1 MVSIK
6 KLLFNNVKK
15 LIPRISATEMIALQS
30 GTTSIDRQLFEGKIK
45 KTSFNNKPQDVF
57 DKKLI
62 TELVEKFPEQQIYP
76 HGNYHKLFE
85 FLGINKFFS
94 FLIPEKYGGK
104 VMYVEEMSNIL
115 TYITSAN
122 PTLGVIT
129 MVPNSLGPSELLLHY
144 GTEEQKK
151 EHLPKIIKGQIRWC
165 QGYSEPGSG
174 SDLASLATKAEDI
187 GEKFLV
193 NGQKVWTSYAD
204 KADWIFA
211 LVRTGPKEPKH
222 DGISFLLID
231 METKGVSTKPITLI
245 SGKSPFCETFFDD
258 VEVPKNNL
266 IGELNTGWTIA
277 KKLLQH
283 ERAFI
288 SNFGLAAGMGST
300 KDVVSIAKKHLGD
313 ENGKIQNEFYRSE
326 ISSHKIKEHAFGLT
340 LKRAGDEG
348 GKASAT
354 ASMFK
359 LYGTEHNKKRHELM
373 IAASGI
379 NGVAWEG
386 DEFEDSDKNLTKAW
400 LRTKGNSLEG
410 GTSEVQLNVISKR
423 VLGLPS

>member
-1 MVSIK
+1 MSELDNFRQEVKDWLKENCPSSMQNGADPKTPVDEVWGGRKAVYKNPDSKIWLERMGSKGWTMPTVSK
-6 KLLFNNVKK
+6 
-15 LIPRISATEMIALQS
+15 E
-30 GTTSIDRQLFEGKIK
+30 
-45 KTSFNNKPQDVF
+45 
-57 DKKLI
+57 
-62 TELVEKFPEQQIYP
+62 
-76 HGNYHKLFE
+76 
-85 FLGINKFFS
+85 
-94 FLIPEKYGGK
+94 YGGGGLSK
-104 VMYVEEMSNIL
+104 DEVKILNEEMFMIG
-115 TYITSAN
+115 AKA
-122 PTLGVIT
+122 P
-129 MVPNSLGPSELLLHY
+129 LLSFGIWMLAPVLLEY

-151 EHLPKIIKGQIRWC
+151 EHLPKIIKGEIRWC

-174 SDLASLATKAEDI
+174 SDLASLATKAEDM
-187 GEKFLV
+187 GDHFLV

-231 METKGVSTKPITLI
+231 METPGVSTKPITLI
-245 SGKSPFCETFFDD
+245 SGKSPFCETFFDNVKASKD
-258 VEVPKNNL
+258 SL
-266 IGELNTGWTIA
+266 IGELNAGWAIA
-277 KKLLQH
+277 KALLQH

-288 SNFGLAAGMGST
+288 SNFGLAAAMGSG
-300 KDVVSIAKKHLGD
+300 KDLVSIAKKHVGE
-313 ENGKIQNEFYRSE
+313 ENGKISNSFYRSE
-326 ISSHKIKEHAFGLT
+326 IATHKIKEHAFGLT

-373 IAASGI
+373 VSAMGVD
-379 NGVAWEG
+379 GVAWDG
-386 DEFEDSDKNLTKAW
+386 DEFDKEDKDLTRAW

>member
-1 MVSIK
+1 MRILMSDLDNFRQEVKEWLDQNCPPSMK
-6 KLLFNNVKK
+6 KGADPE
-15 LIPRISATEMIALQS
+15 IPVDEVWGGRKAVYKNPDSKVWLERMGSKGWTMPTVPKE
-30 GTTSIDRQLFEGKIK
+30 
-45 KTSFNNKPQDVF
+45 
-57 DKKLI
+57 
-62 TELVEKFPEQQIYP
+62 
-76 HGNYHKLFE
+76 
-85 FLGINKFFS
+85 
-94 FLIPEKYGGK
+94 YGGGGLSKEEVK
-104 VMYVEEMSNIL
+104 VLNEEMFMIGTRS
-115 TYITSAN
+115 
-122 PTLGVIT
+122 P
-129 MVPNSLGPSELLLHY
+129 LLSFGIWMLAPVLLEY
-144 GTEEQKK
+144 GTEAQKK
-151 EHLPKIIKGQIRWC
+151 EHLPKIIKGEIRWC

-174 SDLASLATKAEDI
+174 SDLASLATKAEDK
-187 GEKFLV
+187 GDHFLV

-211 LVRTGPKEPKH
+211 LVRTGPMEPKH

-231 METKGVSTKPITLI
+231 METEGVSTKPITLI

-258 VEVPKNNL
+258 VKASKDNL
-266 IGELNTGWTIA
+266 IGELNNGWTIA
-277 KKLLQH
+277 KALLQH

-288 SNFGLAAGMGST
+288 SNFGLASAMGSG
-300 KDVVSIAKKHLGD
+300 KDLVSIAKKHVGEKD
-313 ENGKIQNEFYRSE
+313 GKINNGFYRSE
-326 ISSHKIKEHAFGLT
+326 IASHKIKEHAFGLT

-373 IAASGI
+373 VAAMGTDGIA
-379 NGVAWEG
+379 WDG
-386 DEFEDSDKNLTKAW
+386 DEFDQEDKDLTRAW

>member
-1 MVSIK
+1 MEQ
-6 KLLFNNVKK
+6 LENFRQEVKSW
-15 LIPRISATEMIALQS
+15 LDENCPASMRNGADPTIPTDEVWGGRKAQYKNPESKIWL
-30 GTTSIDRQLFEGKIK
+30 DRMGQKGWTMPTVAKE
-45 KTSFNNKPQDVF
+45 
-57 DKKLI
+57 
-62 TELVEKFPEQQIYP
+62 
-76 HGNYHKLFE
+76 
-85 FLGINKFFS
+85 
-94 FLIPEKYGGK
+94 YGGGGLSK
-104 VMYVEEMSNIL
+104 EEVKILNEEMWMIG
-115 TYITSAN
+115 AK
-122 PTLGVIT
+122 
-129 MVPNSLGPSELLLHY
+129 GPLLSFGIWMLAPVLLEY

-151 EHLPKIIKGQIRWC
+151 EHLPKIIKGEIRWC

-187 GEKFLV
+187 GEHFLV

-258 VEVPKNNL
+258 VKVTKANL
-266 IGELNTGWTIA
+266 IGELNAGWTIA
-277 KKLLQH
+277 KVLLQH
-283 ERAFI
+283 EREFI
-288 SNFGLAAGMGST
+288 SKFGLASAMGSSG
-300 KDVVSIAKKHLGD
+300 KDIVSLAKEHLGE
-313 ENGKIQNEFYRSE
+313 ENGKISNGFYRSE
-326 ISSHKIKEHAFGLT
+326 ITAHKIKEHAFGLT

-348 GKASAT
+348 GKASPT

-373 IAASGI
+373 VSVAGI
-379 NGVAWEG
+379 NGVAWDG
-386 DEFEDSDKNLTKAW
+386 DEFDDNEKNLTKSW

>member
-1 MVSIK
+1 MEHLEQFRQEVRDWLEENCPPSIRTPLVPEEEVWGGRNAEYVNPES
-6 KLLFNNVKK
+6 KLWLE
-15 LIPRISATEMIALQS
+15 RM
-30 GTTSIDRQLFEGKIK
+30 G
-45 KTSFNNKPQDVF
+45 NKGWTAPNLP
-57 DKKLI
+57 K
-62 TELVEKFPEQQIYP
+62 E
-76 HGNYHKLFE
+76 
-85 FLGINKFFS
+85 
-94 FLIPEKYGGK
+94 YGGGGLDIDQTK
-104 VMYVEEMSNIL
+104 VLHQELYRIKARPAL
-115 TYITSAN
+115 
-122 PTLGVIT
+122 
-129 MVPNSLGPSELLLHY
+129 NSFGIWMLAPCIIEFGS
-144 GTEEQKK
+144 EEQKR
-151 EHLPKIIKGQIRWC
+151 EHLPKIIKGEIRWC

-187 GEKFLV
+187 GEKYLV

-245 SGKSPFCETFFDD
+245 SGKSPFCETFFDN
-258 VEVPKNNL
+258 VEVPKQNL
-266 IGELNTGWTIA
+266 IGELNAGWTIA

-288 SNFGLAAGMGST
+288 SNFGLAAGMGS
-300 KDVVSIAKKHLGD
+300 KRDVISIAKKHFGE
-313 ENGKIQNEFYRSE
+313 ENGKIKNGFYRSE

-373 IAASGI
+373 VAASGI
-379 NGVAWEG
+379 NGVAWDG
-386 DEFEDSDKNLTKAW
+386 DEFDDDDKNLTKAW

-423 VLGLPS
+423 VLGLPSQ

>member
-1 MVSIK
+1 MEQ
-6 KLLFNNVKK
+6 LENFRQEVKSW
-15 LIPRISATEMIALQS
+15 LDENCPASMRNGADPAIPTDEVWGGRKAQYKNPESKIWL
-30 GTTSIDRQLFEGKIK
+30 DRMGQKGWTMPTVAKE
-45 KTSFNNKPQDVF
+45 
-57 DKKLI
+57 
-62 TELVEKFPEQQIYP
+62 
-76 HGNYHKLFE
+76 
-85 FLGINKFFS
+85 
-94 FLIPEKYGGK
+94 YGGGGLSK
-104 VMYVEEMSNIL
+104 EEVKILNEEMWMIG
-115 TYITSAN
+115 AK
-122 PTLGVIT
+122 
-129 MVPNSLGPSELLLHY
+129 GPLLSFGIWMLAPVLLEY

-151 EHLPKIIKGQIRWC
+151 EHLPKIIKGEIRWC

-187 GEKFLV
+187 GEHFLV

-231 METKGVSTKPITLI
+231 METQGVSTKPITLI

-258 VEVPKNNL
+258 VKVTKANL
-266 IGELNTGWTIA
+266 IGELNAGWTIA
-277 KKLLQH
+277 KALLQH
-283 ERAFI
+283 EREFI
-288 SNFGLAAGMGST
+288 SKFGLASAMGSSG
-300 KDVVSIAKKHLGD
+300 KDIVSLAKKHLGE
-313 ENGKIQNEFYRSE
+313 ENGKISNGFYRSE
-326 ISSHKIKEHAFGLT
+326 ITAHKIKEHAFGLT

-348 GKASAT
+348 GKASPT

-359 LYGTEHNKKRHELM
+359 LYGTEHNKMRHELM
-373 IAASGI
+373 VAVTGI
-379 NGVAWEG
+379 NGVAWDG
-386 DEFEDSDKNLTKAW
+386 DEFDDDEKNLTKSW

>member
-1 MVSIK
+1 MVMNFNIYMRILMSDLDNFRQEVKEWLDQNCPPSMK
-6 KLLFNNVKK
+6 KGADPE
-15 LIPRISATEMIALQS
+15 IPVDEVWGGRKAVYKNPDSKVWLERMGSKGWTMPTVPKE
-30 GTTSIDRQLFEGKIK
+30 
-45 KTSFNNKPQDVF
+45 
-57 DKKLI
+57 
-62 TELVEKFPEQQIYP
+62 
-76 HGNYHKLFE
+76 
-85 FLGINKFFS
+85 
-94 FLIPEKYGGK
+94 YGGGGLSKEEVK
-104 VMYVEEMSNIL
+104 VLNEEMFMIGTRS
-115 TYITSAN
+115 
-122 PTLGVIT
+122 P
-129 MVPNSLGPSELLLHY
+129 LLSFGIWMLAPVLLEY
-144 GTEEQKK
+144 GTEAQKK
-151 EHLPKIIKGQIRWC
+151 EHLPKIIKGEIRWC

-174 SDLASLATKAEDI
+174 SDLASLATKAEDK
-187 GEKFLV
+187 GDHFLV

-211 LVRTGPKEPKH
+211 LVRTGPMEPKH

-231 METKGVSTKPITLI
+231 METEGVSTKPITLI

-258 VEVPKNNL
+258 VKASKDNL
-266 IGELNTGWTIA
+266 IGELNNGWTIA
-277 KKLLQH
+277 KALLQH

-288 SNFGLAAGMGST
+288 SNFGLASAMGSG
-300 KDVVSIAKKHLGD
+300 KDLVSIAKKHLGEKD
-313 ENGKIQNEFYRSE
+313 GKINNGFYRSE
-326 ISSHKIKEHAFGLT
+326 IASHKIKEHAFGLT

-373 IAASGI
+373 VAAMGTDGIA
-379 NGVAWEG
+379 WDG
-386 DEFEDSDKNLTKAW
+386 DEFDQEDKDLTRAW

>member
-1 MVSIK
+1 MSELDNFRQEVKDWLKENCPSSMQNGADPKTPVDEVWGGRKAVYKNPDSKIWLERMGSKGWTMPTVSK
-6 KLLFNNVKK
+6 
-15 LIPRISATEMIALQS
+15 E
-30 GTTSIDRQLFEGKIK
+30 
-45 KTSFNNKPQDVF
+45 
-57 DKKLI
+57 
-62 TELVEKFPEQQIYP
+62 
-76 HGNYHKLFE
+76 
-85 FLGINKFFS
+85 
-94 FLIPEKYGGK
+94 YGGGGLSK
-104 VMYVEEMSNIL
+104 DEVKILNEEMFMIG
-115 TYITSAN
+115 AKA
-122 PTLGVIT
+122 P
-129 MVPNSLGPSELLLHY
+129 LLSFGIWMLAPVLLEY

-151 EHLPKIIKGQIRWC
+151 EHLPKIIKGEIRWC

-174 SDLASLATKAEDI
+174 SDLASLATKAEDM
-187 GEKFLV
+187 GDHFLV

-231 METKGVSTKPITLI
+231 METPGVSTKPITLI
-245 SGKSPFCETFFDD
+245 SGKSPFCETFFDNVQASKD
-258 VEVPKNNL
+258 NL
-266 IGELNTGWTIA
+266 IGELNAGWAIA
-277 KKLLQH
+277 KALLQH

-288 SNFGLAAGMGST
+288 SNFGLAAAMGSG
-300 KDVVSIAKKHLGD
+300 KDLVSIAKKHIGE
-313 ENGKIQNEFYRSE
+313 ENGKISNSFYRSE
-326 ISSHKIKEHAFGLT
+326 IATHKIKEHAFGLT

-373 IAASGI
+373 VSAMGVD
-379 NGVAWEG
+379 GVAWDG
-386 DEFEDSDKNLTKAW
+386 DEFDKEDKDLTRAW

>member
-1 MVSIK
+1 MEQ
-6 KLLFNNVKK
+6 LENFRQEVKSW
-15 LIPRISATEMIALQS
+15 LDENCPASMRNGADPTIPTDEVWGGRKAQYKNPESKIWL
-30 GTTSIDRQLFEGKIK
+30 DRMGQKGWTMPTVAKE
-45 KTSFNNKPQDVF
+45 
-57 DKKLI
+57 
-62 TELVEKFPEQQIYP
+62 
-76 HGNYHKLFE
+76 
-85 FLGINKFFS
+85 
-94 FLIPEKYGGK
+94 YGGGGLSK
-104 VMYVEEMSNIL
+104 EEVKILNEEMWMIG
-115 TYITSAN
+115 AK
-122 PTLGVIT
+122 
-129 MVPNSLGPSELLLHY
+129 GPLLSFGIWMLAPVLLEY

-151 EHLPKIIKGQIRWC
+151 EHLPKIIKGEIRWC

-187 GEKFLV
+187 GEHFLV

-231 METKGVSTKPITLI
+231 METQGVSTKPITLI

-258 VEVPKNNL
+258 VKVTKANL
-266 IGELNTGWTIA
+266 IGELNAGWTIA
-277 KKLLQH
+277 KVLLQH
-283 ERAFI
+283 EREFI
-288 SNFGLAAGMGST
+288 SKFGLASAMGSSG
-300 KDVVSIAKKHLGD
+300 KDIVSLAKEHLGE
-313 ENGKIQNEFYRSE
+313 ENGKISNGFYRSE
-326 ISSHKIKEHAFGLT
+326 ITAHKIKEHAFGLT

-348 GKASAT
+348 GKASPT

-373 IAASGI
+373 VSVAGI
-379 NGVAWEG
+379 NGVAWDG
-386 DEFEDSDKNLTKAW
+386 DEFDDNEKNLTKSW

>member
-1 MVSIK
+1 MSELDNFRQEVKDWLKENCPSSMQNGADPKTPVDEVWGGRKAVYKNPDSKIWLERMGSKGWTMPTVSK
-6 KLLFNNVKK
+6 
-15 LIPRISATEMIALQS
+15 E
-30 GTTSIDRQLFEGKIK
+30 
-45 KTSFNNKPQDVF
+45 
-57 DKKLI
+57 
-62 TELVEKFPEQQIYP
+62 
-76 HGNYHKLFE
+76 
-85 FLGINKFFS
+85 
-94 FLIPEKYGGK
+94 YGGGGLSK
-104 VMYVEEMSNIL
+104 DEVRILNEEMFMIG
-115 TYITSAN
+115 AKA
-122 PTLGVIT
+122 P
-129 MVPNSLGPSELLLHY
+129 LLSFGIWMLAPVLLEY

-151 EHLPKIIKGQIRWC
+151 EHLPKIIKGEIRWC

-174 SDLASLATKAEDI
+174 SDLASLATKAENMGDH
-187 GEKFLV
+187 FLV

-222 DGISFLLID
+222 EGISFLLID
-231 METKGVSTKPITLI
+231 METTGVSTKPITLI
-245 SGKSPFCETFFDD
+245 SGKSPFCETFFDNVKTSKD
-258 VEVPKNNL
+258 NL
-266 IGELNTGWTIA
+266 IGELNAGWAIA
-277 KKLLQH
+277 KALLQH

-288 SNFGLAAGMGST
+288 SNFGLAAAMGSG
-300 KDVVSIAKKHLGD
+300 KDLVSIAKKHVGE
-313 ENGKIQNEFYRSE
+313 ENGKISNSFFRSE
-326 ISSHKIKEHAFGLT
+326 IATHKIKEHAFGLT

-373 IAASGI
+373 VSAMGVD
-379 NGVAWEG
+379 GVAWDG
-386 DEFEDSDKNLTKAW
+386 DEFDKEDKDLTRAW

>member
-1 MVSIK
+1 MSELDNFRQEVKDWLKENCPSSMQNGADPKTPVDEVWGGRKAVYKNPDSKIWLERMGSKGWTMPTVSK
-6 KLLFNNVKK
+6 
-15 LIPRISATEMIALQS
+15 E
-30 GTTSIDRQLFEGKIK
+30 
-45 KTSFNNKPQDVF
+45 
-57 DKKLI
+57 
-62 TELVEKFPEQQIYP
+62 
-76 HGNYHKLFE
+76 
-85 FLGINKFFS
+85 
-94 FLIPEKYGGK
+94 YGGGGLSK
-104 VMYVEEMSNIL
+104 DEVKILNEEMFMIG
-115 TYITSAN
+115 AKA
-122 PTLGVIT
+122 P
-129 MVPNSLGPSELLLHY
+129 LLSFGIWMLAPVLLEY

-151 EHLPKIIKGQIRWC
+151 EHLPKIIKGEIRWC

-174 SDLASLATKAEDI
+174 SDLASLATKAEDM
-187 GEKFLV
+187 GDHFLV

-231 METKGVSTKPITLI
+231 METPGVSTKPITLI
-245 SGKSPFCETFFDD
+245 SGKSPFCETFFDNVKASKD
-258 VEVPKNNL
+258 NL
-266 IGELNTGWTIA
+266 IGELNAGWAIA
-277 KKLLQH
+277 KALLQH

-288 SNFGLAAGMGST
+288 SNFGLAAAMGSG
-300 KDVVSIAKKHLGD
+300 KDLVSIAKKHIGE
-313 ENGKIQNEFYRSE
+313 ENGKISNSFYRSE
-326 ISSHKIKEHAFGLT
+326 IATHKIKEHAFGLT

-373 IAASGI
+373 VSAMGVD
-379 NGVAWEG
+379 GVAWDG
-386 DEFEDSDKNLTKAW
+386 DEFDKEDKDLTRAW

>member
-1 MVSIK
+1 MSQLDNFRQEVKDWLKENCPSSMQNGADPKTPVDEVWGGRKAVYKNPDSKIWLERMGSKGWTMPTVSK
-6 KLLFNNVKK
+6 
-15 LIPRISATEMIALQS
+15 E
-30 GTTSIDRQLFEGKIK
+30 
-45 KTSFNNKPQDVF
+45 
-57 DKKLI
+57 
-62 TELVEKFPEQQIYP
+62 
-76 HGNYHKLFE
+76 
-85 FLGINKFFS
+85 
-94 FLIPEKYGGK
+94 YGGGGLSK
-104 VMYVEEMSNIL
+104 DEVKILNEEMFMIG
-115 TYITSAN
+115 AKA
-122 PTLGVIT
+122 P
-129 MVPNSLGPSELLLHY
+129 LLSFGIWMLAPVLLEY

-151 EHLPKIIKGQIRWC
+151 EHLPKIIKGEIRWC

-174 SDLASLATKAEDI
+174 SDLASLATKAEDM
-187 GEKFLV
+187 GDHFLV

-231 METKGVSTKPITLI
+231 METPGVSTKPITLI
-245 SGKSPFCETFFDD
+245 SGKSPFCETFFDNVKASKD
-258 VEVPKNNL
+258 NL
-266 IGELNTGWTIA
+266 IGELNAGWAIA
-277 KKLLQH
+277 KALLQH

-288 SNFGLAAGMGST
+288 SNFGLAAAMGSG
-300 KDVVSIAKKHLGD
+300 KDLVSIAKKHVGE
-313 ENGKIQNEFYRSE
+313 ENGKISNSFYRSE
-326 ISSHKIKEHAFGLT
+326 IATHKIKEHAFGLT

-373 IAASGI
+373 VSAMGVD
-379 NGVAWEG
+379 GVAWDG
-386 DEFEDSDKNLTKAW
+386 DEFDKEDKDLTRAW

>member
-1 MVSIK
+1 MSDLDNFRQEVKEWLEQNCPPSMK
-6 KLLFNNVKK
+6 KGADPE
-15 LIPRISATEMIALQS
+15 IPVDEVWGGRKAVYKNPDSKVWLERMGSKGWTMPTVPKE
-30 GTTSIDRQLFEGKIK
+30 
-45 KTSFNNKPQDVF
+45 
-57 DKKLI
+57 
-62 TELVEKFPEQQIYP
+62 
-76 HGNYHKLFE
+76 
-85 FLGINKFFS
+85 
-94 FLIPEKYGGK
+94 YGGGGLSKEEVK
-104 VMYVEEMSNIL
+104 VLNEEMFMIGTRS
-115 TYITSAN
+115 
-122 PTLGVIT
+122 P
-129 MVPNSLGPSELLLHY
+129 LLSFGIWMLAPVLLEY
-144 GTEEQKK
+144 GTEAQKK
-151 EHLPKIIKGQIRWC
+151 EHLPKIIKGEIRWC

-174 SDLASLATKAEDI
+174 SDLASLATKAEDK
-187 GEKFLV
+187 GDHFLV

-211 LVRTGPKEPKH
+211 LVRTGPMEPKH

-231 METKGVSTKPITLI
+231 METEGVSTKPITLI

-258 VEVPKNNL
+258 VKASKDNL
-266 IGELNTGWTIA
+266 IGELNNGWTIA
-277 KKLLQH
+277 KALLQH

-288 SNFGLAAGMGST
+288 SNFGLASAMGSG
-300 KDVVSIAKKHLGD
+300 KDLVSIAKKHVGEKD
-313 ENGKIQNEFYRSE
+313 GKIDNGFYRSE
-326 ISSHKIKEHAFGLT
+326 IASHKIKEHAFGLT

-373 IAASGI
+373 VAAMGTDGIA
-379 NGVAWEG
+379 WDG
-386 DEFEDSDKNLTKAW
+386 DEFDQEDKDLTRAW

>member
-1 MVSIK
+1 MSELDNFRQEVKDWLKENCPSSMQNGADPKIPVDEVWGGRKAVYKNPDSKIWLERMGSKGWTMPTVSK
-6 KLLFNNVKK
+6 
-15 LIPRISATEMIALQS
+15 E
-30 GTTSIDRQLFEGKIK
+30 
-45 KTSFNNKPQDVF
+45 
-57 DKKLI
+57 
-62 TELVEKFPEQQIYP
+62 
-76 HGNYHKLFE
+76 
-85 FLGINKFFS
+85 
-94 FLIPEKYGGK
+94 YGGGGLSK
-104 VMYVEEMSNIL
+104 DEVKILNEEMFMIG
-115 TYITSAN
+115 AKA
-122 PTLGVIT
+122 P
-129 MVPNSLGPSELLLHY
+129 LLSFGIWMLAPVLLEY

-151 EHLPKIIKGQIRWC
+151 EHLPKIIKGEIRWC

-174 SDLASLATKAEDI
+174 SDLASLATKAEDM
-187 GEKFLV
+187 GDHFLV

-231 METKGVSTKPITLI
+231 METPGVSTKPITLI
-245 SGKSPFCETFFDD
+245 SGKSPFCETFFDNVKASKD
-258 VEVPKNNL
+258 NL
-266 IGELNTGWTIA
+266 IGELNAGWAIA
-277 KKLLQH
+277 KALLQH

-288 SNFGLAAGMGST
+288 SNFGLAAAMGSG
-300 KDVVSIAKKHLGD
+300 KDLVSIAKKHVGE
-313 ENGKIQNEFYRSE
+313 ENGKISNSFFRSE
-326 ISSHKIKEHAFGLT
+326 IAAHKIKEHAFGLT

-373 IAASGI
+373 VSAMGVD
-379 NGVAWEG
+379 GVAWDG
-386 DEFEDSDKNLTKAW
+386 DEFDKEDKDLTRAW

>member
-1 MVSIK
+1 MEQ
-6 KLLFNNVKK
+6 LENFRQEVKSW
-15 LIPRISATEMIALQS
+15 LDENCPASMRNGADPTIPADEVWGGRKAQYKNPESKIWL
-30 GTTSIDRQLFEGKIK
+30 DRMGQKGWTMPTVAKE
-45 KTSFNNKPQDVF
+45 
-57 DKKLI
+57 
-62 TELVEKFPEQQIYP
+62 
-76 HGNYHKLFE
+76 
-85 FLGINKFFS
+85 
-94 FLIPEKYGGK
+94 YGGGGLSK
-104 VMYVEEMSNIL
+104 EEVKILNEEMWMIG
-115 TYITSAN
+115 AK
-122 PTLGVIT
+122 
-129 MVPNSLGPSELLLHY
+129 GPLLSFGIWMLAPVLLEY

-151 EHLPKIIKGQIRWC
+151 EHLPKIIKGEIRWC

-187 GEKFLV
+187 GEHFLV

-231 METKGVSTKPITLI
+231 METQGVSTKPITLI

-258 VEVPKNNL
+258 VKVTKANL
-266 IGELNTGWTIA
+266 IGELNAGWTIA
-277 KKLLQH
+277 KVLLQH
-283 ERAFI
+283 EREFI
-288 SNFGLAAGMGST
+288 SKFGLASAMGSSG
-300 KDVVSIAKKHLGD
+300 KDIVSLAKEHLGE
-313 ENGKIQNEFYRSE
+313 ENGKISNGFYRSE
-326 ISSHKIKEHAFGLT
+326 ITAHKIKEHAFGLT

-348 GKASAT
+348 GKASPT

-373 IAASGI
+373 VSVAGI
-379 NGVAWEG
+379 NGVAWDG
-386 DEFEDSDKNLTKAW
+386 DEFDDNEKNLTKSW

>member
-1 MVSIK
+1 MSDLDNFRQEVKEWLDQNCPPSMK
-6 KLLFNNVKK
+6 KGADPE
-15 LIPRISATEMIALQS
+15 IPVDEVWGGRKAVYKNPDSKVWLERMGSKGWTMPTVPKE
-30 GTTSIDRQLFEGKIK
+30 
-45 KTSFNNKPQDVF
+45 
-57 DKKLI
+57 
-62 TELVEKFPEQQIYP
+62 
-76 HGNYHKLFE
+76 
-85 FLGINKFFS
+85 
-94 FLIPEKYGGK
+94 YGGGGLSKEEVK
-104 VMYVEEMSNIL
+104 VLNEEMFMIGTRS
-115 TYITSAN
+115 
-122 PTLGVIT
+122 P
-129 MVPNSLGPSELLLHY
+129 LLSFGIWMLAPVLLEY
-144 GTEEQKK
+144 GTEAQKK
-151 EHLPKIIKGQIRWC
+151 EHLPKIIKGEIRWC

-174 SDLASLATKAEDI
+174 SDLASLATKAEDK
-187 GEKFLV
+187 GDHFLV

-211 LVRTGPKEPKH
+211 LVRTGPMEPKH

-231 METKGVSTKPITLI
+231 METEGVSTKPITLI

-258 VEVPKNNL
+258 VKASKDNL
-266 IGELNTGWTIA
+266 IGELNNGWTIA
-277 KKLLQH
+277 KALLQH

-288 SNFGLAAGMGST
+288 SNFGLASAMGSG
-300 KDVVSIAKKHLGD
+300 KDLVSIAKKHLGEKD
-313 ENGKIQNEFYRSE
+313 GKINNGFYRSE
-326 ISSHKIKEHAFGLT
+326 IASHKIKEHAFGLT

-373 IAASGI
+373 VAAMGTDGIA
-379 NGVAWEG
+379 WDG
-386 DEFEDSDKNLTKAW
+386 DEFDQEDKDLTRAW

>member
-1 MVSIK
+1 MSELDNFRK
-6 KLLFNNVKK
+6 EVKEW
-15 LIPRISATEMIALQS
+15 LDTNCPASMRS
-30 GTTSIDRQLFEGKIK
+30 GANPDTPIDEVWGGRKAVYKNPDSKIWLDRMGQK
-45 KTSFNNKPQDVF
+45 GWTMPTVPS
-57 DKKLI
+57 
-62 TELVEKFPEQQIYP
+62 E
-76 HGNYHKLFE
+76 
-85 FLGINKFFS
+85 
-94 FLIPEKYGGK
+94 YGGGGLNK
-104 VMYVEEMSNIL
+104 EEVKILNEEMFAIG
-115 TYITSAN
+115 ARA
-122 PTLGVIT
+122 P
-129 MVPNSLGPSELLLHY
+129 LLSFGIWMLAPVLLEY
-144 GTEEQKK
+144 GSEEQKK
-151 EHLPKIIKGQIRWC
+151 EHLPKIIKGEIRWC

-187 GEKFLV
+187 GDHFMV

-231 METKGVSTKPITLI
+231 METAGVSTKPITLI

-258 VEVPKNNL
+258 VKVPKSNL
-266 IGELNTGWTIA
+266 IGQLNAGWAIA
-277 KKLLQH
+277 KALLQH
-283 ERAFI
+283 ERKFI
-288 SNFGLAAGMGST
+288 SNFGLASAMGSK
-300 KDVVSIAKKHLGD
+300 KDLVSIAKKHLGE
-313 ENGKIQNEFYRSE
+313 ENGKIDNEFYRSE
-326 ISSHKIKEHAFGLT
+326 IASHKIKEHAFGLT
-340 LKRAGDEG
+340 LQRAGDEG

-373 IAASGI
+373 VAAMGTD
-379 NGVAWEG
+379 GVAWDC
-386 DEFEDSDKNLTKAW
+386 DEFDDSDKNLTRSW

>member
-1 MVSIK
+1 MEQ
-6 KLLFNNVKK
+6 LENFRQEVKSW
-15 LIPRISATEMIALQS
+15 LDENCPASMRNGADPTIPTDEVWGGRKAQYKNPESKIWL
-30 GTTSIDRQLFEGKIK
+30 DRMGQKGWTMPTVAKE
-45 KTSFNNKPQDVF
+45 
-57 DKKLI
+57 
-62 TELVEKFPEQQIYP
+62 
-76 HGNYHKLFE
+76 
-85 FLGINKFFS
+85 
-94 FLIPEKYGGK
+94 YGGGGLSK
-104 VMYVEEMSNIL
+104 DEVKILNEEMWMIG
-115 TYITSAN
+115 AK
-122 PTLGVIT
+122 
-129 MVPNSLGPSELLLHY
+129 GPLLSFGIWMLAPVLLEY

-151 EHLPKIIKGQIRWC
+151 EHLPKIIKGEIRWC

-187 GEKFLV
+187 GEHFLV

-231 METKGVSTKPITLI
+231 METQGVSTKPITLI

-258 VEVPKNNL
+258 VKVTKANL
-266 IGELNTGWTIA
+266 IGELNAGWTIA
-277 KKLLQH
+277 KVLLQH
-283 ERAFI
+283 EREFI
-288 SNFGLAAGMGST
+288 SKFGLASAMGSSG
-300 KDVVSIAKKHLGD
+300 KDIVSLAKEHLGE
-313 ENGKIQNEFYRSE
+313 ENGKISNGFYRSE
-326 ISSHKIKEHAFGLT
+326 ITAHKIKEHAFGLT

-348 GKASAT
+348 GKASPT

-373 IAASGI
+373 VSVAGI
-379 NGVAWEG
+379 NGVAWDG
-386 DEFEDSDKNLTKAW
+386 DEFDDNEKNLTKSW

>member
-1 MVSIK
+1 MSDLDNFRQEVKEWLEQNCPPSMK
-6 KLLFNNVKK
+6 KGADPE
-15 LIPRISATEMIALQS
+15 IPVDEVWGGRKAVYKNPDSKVWLERMGSKGWTMPTVPKE
-30 GTTSIDRQLFEGKIK
+30 
-45 KTSFNNKPQDVF
+45 
-57 DKKLI
+57 
-62 TELVEKFPEQQIYP
+62 
-76 HGNYHKLFE
+76 
-85 FLGINKFFS
+85 
-94 FLIPEKYGGK
+94 YGGGGLSKEEVK
-104 VMYVEEMSNIL
+104 VLNEEMFIIGTRS
-115 TYITSAN
+115 
-122 PTLGVIT
+122 P
-129 MVPNSLGPSELLLHY
+129 LLSFGIWMLAPVLLEY
-144 GTEEQKK
+144 GTEAQKK
-151 EHLPKIIKGQIRWC
+151 EHLPKIIKGEIRWC

-174 SDLASLATKAEDI
+174 SDLASLATKAEDK
-187 GEKFLV
+187 GDHFLV

-211 LVRTGPKEPKH
+211 LVRTGPMEPKH

-231 METKGVSTKPITLI
+231 METEGVSTKPITLI

-258 VEVPKNNL
+258 VKASKDNL
-266 IGELNTGWTIA
+266 IGELNNGWTIA
-277 KKLLQH
+277 KALLQH

-288 SNFGLAAGMGST
+288 SNFGLASAMGSG
-300 KDVVSIAKKHLGD
+300 KDLVSIAKKHVGEKD
-313 ENGKIQNEFYRSE
+313 GKINNGFYRSE
-326 ISSHKIKEHAFGLT
+326 IASHKIKEHAFGLT

-373 IAASGI
+373 VAAMGTDGIA
-379 NGVAWEG
+379 WDG
-386 DEFEDSDKNLTKAW
+386 DEFDQEDKDLTRAW